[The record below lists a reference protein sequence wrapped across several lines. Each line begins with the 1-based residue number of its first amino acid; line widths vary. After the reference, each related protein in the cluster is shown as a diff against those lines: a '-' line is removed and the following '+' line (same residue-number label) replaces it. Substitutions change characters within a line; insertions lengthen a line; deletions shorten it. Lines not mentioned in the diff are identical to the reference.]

1 MYLCTRRCLCQKVT
15 SVVGS
20 ATVSEKTWKT
30 YPIKNPKLINIAE
43 TTPGVALSFSEE
55 QYLKLQKGLIPQK
68 MEDKW
73 YINFENDWLYFHRS
87 WTGAEIL
94 RTEIIKENS
103 ESEGMK
109 YSIKEFY
116 AERDE
121 GENSG
126 GDDVFDLA
134 VLTQLIYWGLL
145 GIDIRDD
152 FIQKYGS
159 GPKNTMLVWSVFGRL
174 FFPE

>member
-1 MYLCTRRCLCQKVT
+1 
-15 SVVGS
+15 
-20 ATVSEKTWKT
+20 
-30 YPIKNPKLINIAE
+30 
-43 TTPGVALSFSEE
+43 
-55 QYLKLQKGLIPQK
+55 

-73 YINFENDWLYFHRS
+73 YIYFENDCLYFHRS
-87 WTGAEIL
+87 WTGLGIMRAEII
-94 RTEIIKENS
+94 RENS
-103 ESEGMK
+103 GEDMK

-121 GENSG
+121 VENSG
-126 GDDVFDLA
+126 MDDAFDLA

-159 GPKNTMLVWSVFGRL
+159 GPKDTLLIWSVFGRL